1 MKALI
6 MNIFK
11 NINIQSLDF
20 TRIKKNFISH
30 IYKLISES
38 SIQILLP
45 FFLIKFWGAAN
56 FGIWIMLNS
65 ISIIL
70 SLLLL
75 RYNHSAQQAMTK
87 ELFQK
92 NNYKRKIVY
101 SNGLTLVL
109 LNSLFFLVLCLILYL
124 LATNSNTH
132 LFNFLANADKGY
144 YLATLILLFSIMI
157 RYVVSFY
164 YHSLYNQK
172 GQLST
177 SVYIRNTLNFLSKIS
192 LIIYASISND
202 FVNAALLLLLFDL
215 FEWIFFIYLNNK
227 NKIPFTFDSKL
238 ISKTELFI
246 LFKKSIPNN
255 IEIYINNIHA
265 HIGIL
270 LFGYFFSEEIVSFI
284 VTAKV
289 LFYYFP
295 YKIFNTINS
304 VFYFE
309 YAKQIFSKKY
319 QYLTKIIQFQSVVIV
334 LFLFI
339 FISITYLVGDT
350 VYNIWIKH
358 FIIEKKFMM
367 MLAFS
372 VSLLVLVELTR
383 TLAKSLNNY
392 LYVTILEF
400 FLTLMTIGAT
410 YYFFSLGFNYIY
422 YFYLL
427 IVQYSIVF
435 IADAVCFK
443 KISKDLS

>member
-1 MKALI
+1 

-38 SIQILLP
+38 LIQILLP

-56 FGIWIMLNS
+56 FGIWIMINS

-75 RYNHSAQQAMTK
+75 KYSHGAQQAMTK

-92 NNYKRKIVY
+92 NTYKSKIVY
-101 SNGLTLVL
+101 SNSLTLVL
-109 LNSLFFLVLCLILYL
+109 LNSLFFLFICLILYL
-124 LATNSNTH
+124 FVTNSNTH
-132 LFNFLANADKGY
+132 LFDFLANADKKY
-144 YLATLILLFSIMI
+144 YLATLILLFSIII

-177 SVYIRNTLNFLSKIS
+177 PVYTRNTLNFLSKIS
-192 LIIYASISND
+192 LIIYASISNN

-227 NKIPFTFDSKL
+227 NKIPIMFDLKL
-238 ISKTELFI
+238 ISKAELFI

-255 IEIYINNIHA
+255 IEVYINNIHA

-319 QYLTKIIQFQSVVIV
+319 QYLKKIIQFQIVVTL
-334 LFLFI
+334 LFLFL
-339 FISITYLVGDT
+339 FISITYLIGDT
-350 VYNIWIKH
+350 VYNIWIRH

-367 MLAFS
+367 ILVIS
-372 VSLLVLVELTR
+372 VSLIVLVELTR
-383 TLAKSLNNY
+383 TLVKSLNSY
-392 LYVTILEF
+392 LHVTILEL
-400 FLTLMTIGAT
+400 FLTIITVGAT